1 MVTVSVSAPREE
13 GFLTMASLV
22 RTILVV
28 EHDPSQGDSVTQRV
42 SCKPHHY
49 EKRVTSAA
57 AALHFVTHIKPN
69 LFLLAYHLPDIDG
82 LALYDLLQE
91 TRGLASIPAIIVGVP
106 LPTQALAVVKT
117 QRLVL
122 LGTPI
127 DLEGL
132 GRELVQLGI
141 PFVLNEERLSL
152 SNPKS
157 PSIRN

>member
-28 EHDPSQGDSVTQRV
+28 EHDPSQGESVTQHV
-42 SCKPHHY
+42 SCKPHQY
-49 EKRVTSAA
+49 AKLVTSAV
-57 AALHFVTHIKPN
+57 AALNFVKHIKPN
-69 LFLLAYHLPDIDG
+69 LFLLAYHLPDMDG

-106 LPTQALAVVKT
+106 LPKQTLAVVKT

-122 LGTPI
+122 LSTPI

-132 GRELVQLGI
+132 GREIVQLGI
-141 PFVLNEERLSL
+141 PFVMNEERRLCDV
-152 SNPKS
+152 
-157 PSIRN
+157 

>member
-1 MVTVSVSAPREE
+1 MVTVSVSAPGEE

-28 EHDPSQGDSVTQRV
+28 EHDPSQGESVTQHV
-42 SCKPHHY
+42 SCNPHQY
-49 EKRVTSAA
+49 AKLVTSAA
-57 AALHFVTHIKPN
+57 AALHFVTHIKPD

-82 LALYDLLQE
+82 LTLYDLLQE

-106 LPTQALAVVKT
+106 LPKQALAVVKT

-122 LGTPI
+122 LSAPI

-132 GRELVQLGI
+132 GREIVQLGI
-141 PFVLNEERLSL
+141 PFVMN
-152 SNPKS
+152 
-157 PSIRN
+157 